1 MRIVVTSD
9 GSPLSERAIAALAP
23 WIRAW
28 GAETWLLSVVDP
40 RESHEVISEPGRP
53 PAPASGLASAPSLG
67 GEHIAPAPMVA
78 VSRGQALEAARTGT
92 EDALR
97 DLAARY
103 LAGIDVNV
111 RAAFGEN
118 AAEAIAEFVSEEKPD
133 FVALSTHGRSGL
145 GQALLGST
153 ASAVIRHSKVPVIV
167 VGPDVE
173 AAGQGR
179 RLTPV
184 ARP

>member
-9 GSPLSERAIAALAP
+9 GSPLAERAIAALAP

-28 GAETWLLSVVDP
+28 NAETWLLSVVDP
-40 RESHEVISEPGRP
+40 RESHDVLSEPGRP
-53 PAPASGLASAPSLG
+53 AAPAKGLATAPSLG
-67 GEHIAPAPMVA
+67 GAQIAPAPTVS
-78 VSRGQALEAARTGT
+78 VSRGQSLDAARTET

-103 LAGIDVNV
+103 LKGIDVKV

-118 AAEAIAEFVSEEKPD
+118 AAEAIARFVSEEKPD

-153 ASAVIRHSKVPVIV
+153 ASAVVRHSKVPVIV

-173 AAGQGR
+173 MTG
-179 RLTPV
+179 
-184 ARP
+184 